1 MGKINLLTD
10 EVANLIAAGEVVDR
24 PASVLKELLEN
35 AIDAG
40 ATAVTAELRAGGVAL
55 VRVTDNGCGIES
67 DDLPLALE
75 RHATSKI
82 CNAGDLDA
90 ICTLGFRGE
99 ALAAIAGV
107 SVLEIV
113 TRPSDAAVGT
123 FMHAEYGRITE
134 VSEIGCQG
142 GTSVFV
148 RDLFGNVPARRKFLK
163 KDATEAAAAASL
175 AERVAL
181 SHPEISFTLIIEG
194 EIRFRTAGDGDLLGV
209 LYALEG
215 REFAAKLLPVSGRLG
230 GMEISGFIGRSDNV
244 RGNRNQQNMFI
255 NGRYIRSKT
264 VMAALE
270 QGFHSYIAPGKFP
283 VSALFLTIPPGA
295 VDVNVHPAKL
305 EVRFSDERP
314 VFEIVY
320 HAVRGALE
328 AAAYRPELETAGGRN
343 TGRFSLPGSAVPHAT
358 PISLDIPSSDRR
370 KKNSDPCAGVR
381 PDSAYRDTLPAVPD
395 VGHADSGKIRKNAA
409 VPTSSG
415 APAGLLGREESLEIL
430 RTYAEVK
437 REVDHGDAAQVAS
450 PAFALTYDIPHS
462 ANTDSAGSGTEDPR
476 AAFSPSPEGD
486 SRASAA
492 GKQNPAAT
500 VPEYRLPEKT
510 ATFREADSAPEPEIF
525 DSAAPSASAPG
536 SSIASRSAAEG
547 AGSVPGAPVY
557 RLIGEAFRTYLLVEC
572 EDKLLLIDKHAAH
585 ERILY
590 EKLRAEELAVGRT
603 ASQGLLLPVSVS
615 LSPEEE
621 ATVREYR
628 ADFEAV
634 GFSFSLSGGQA
645 LLEAVPSLLEP
656 DEAGSLFLEMA
667 DSAGEGGSDPLTR
680 EMSRRERALYSVACK
695 AAIKGGRSY
704 DEAHLHWLVG
714 EVLKDPTVTVCP
726 HGRPIA
732 VTMTRTHL
740 DREFNRIQH

>member
-40 ATAVTAELRAGGVAL
+40 ATAITAEIRAGGVSL
-55 VRVTDNGCGIES
+55 IRVTDNGCGIES
-67 DDLPLALE
+67 EDLPLALE

-82 CNAGDLDA
+82 CNAADLDA

-113 TRPSDAAVGT
+113 TRPAAAPTGT
-123 FMHAEYGRITE
+123 LMRAEYGKITE

-142 GTSVFV
+142 GTGVFV

-163 KDATEAAAAASL
+163 KDATESAAATAL

-181 SHPEISFTLIIEG
+181 SHPEISFTLIVDG
-194 EIRFRTAGDGDLLGV
+194 ETRFRTAGDGDTLGV

-215 REFAAKLLPVSGRLG
+215 RDFAAKLLPVSGRLG

-244 RGNRNQQNMFI
+244 RGNRNRQNMFI
-255 NGRYIRSKT
+255 NGRYIHSKT
-264 VMAALE
+264 MMAALE

-328 AAAYRPELETAGGRN
+328 AAAYRPELETPAARRASGFTAPGG
-343 TGRFSLPGSAVPHAT
+343 TVPRAI
-358 PISLDIPSSDRR
+358 PISLEIP
-370 KKNSDPCAGVR
+370 AE
-381 PDSAYRDTLPAVPD
+381 PAVP
-395 VGHADSGKIRKNAA
+395 GRKDQSTEKPGRFEAG
-409 VPTSSG
+409 SS
-415 APAGLLGREESLEIL
+415 APAYREPGGNGERGPKSPEKSIKKTPEPIRDGESSRPLDSRDSLDLLR
-430 RTYAEVK
+430 RYAETKQAFRPAGVAT
-437 REVDHGDAAQVAS
+437 VAA
-450 PAFALTYDIPHS
+450 PGPALTYDIVPPEPTAPDAPILKTADVS
-462 ANTDSAGSGTEDPR
+462 AKPPLPAENPPAENPPAENHPAENLPAENLP
-476 AAFSPSPEGD
+476 AAPAPLGGAAGD
-486 SRASAA
+486 SPD
-492 GKQNPAAT
+492 PAPQSPA
-500 VPEYRLPEKT
+500 
-510 ATFREADSAPEPEIF
+510 
-525 DSAAPSASAPG
+525 
-536 SSIASRSAAEG
+536 
-547 AGSVPGAPVY
+547 Y
-557 RLIGEAFRTYLLVEC
+557 RLIGEAFRTYLLVEW
-572 EDKLLLIDKHAAH
+572 EDKLLIIDKHAAH

-590 EKLRAEELAVGRT
+590 EKLRAEETAAGRT
-603 ASQGLLLPVSVS
+603 ASQGLLLPFPVN
-615 LSPEEE
+615 LTPEEE
-621 ATVREYR
+621 ATVREGR

-634 GFSFSLSGGQA
+634 GFSFTLSGGQA
-645 LLEAVPSLLEP
+645 MLEAVPSLLEP
-656 DEAGSLFLEMA
+656 DDAGALFSEMAGSAAE
-667 DSAGEGGSDPLTR
+667 GEDPLTHA
-680 EMSRRERALYSVACK
+680 MSRRERALYSVACK
-695 AAIKGGRSY
+695 AAIKGGRKY
-704 DEAHLHWLVG
+704 DEAHLHWLIG

-732 VTMTRTHL
+732 VTMTRSYL